1 MKKLNR
7 ILKII
12 GIVLVGLVLVLTG
25 LFAIY
30 NEDLPQG
37 GQPQAADA
45 LAYKM
50 LKAVNH
56 EAYKNTEVIQWTFAG
71 QHHYQWFKQQKR
83 VDVKWDNILVH
94 LNLQHPDSSV
104 VLKND
109 IEIKD
114 ESKSAIIQKAVDFFN
129 NDSFWLVAPHK
140 VFDPGTERKIVQLEN
155 GEQGLLVSY
164 TSGGSTPG
172 DSYLWMLDES
182 GLPTVFKMWVSVIP
196 LGGLEAT
203 WENWT
208 KGETGALFPASHKML
223 FLTIALDDV
232 TAS

>member
-1 MKKLNR
+1 MKKLTR

-12 GIVLVGLVLVLTG
+12 GIVLVGLVVVLAG

-30 NEDLPQG
+30 NEDLPAG
-37 GQPQAADA
+37 GQPQAADE
-45 LAYKM
+45 LAQKM

-56 EAYKNTEVIQWTFAG
+56 EAYKNTEVIEWSFVG

-83 VDVKWDNILVH
+83 VDVKWDTYLVH
-94 LNLQHPDSSV
+94 LNLQQLESSV
-104 VLKND
+104 VLNNA
-109 IEIKD
+109 IEVTD
-114 ESKSAIIQKAVDFFN
+114 ESRSTLIQNAVDYFN

-140 VFDPGTERKIVQLEN
+140 VFDPGTSRKIVPLKN
-155 GEQGLLVSY
+155 GAQGLLVSY

-172 DSYLWMLDES
+172 DSYLWMLDEN
-182 GLPTVFKMWVSVIP
+182 GLPTAFKMWVSIIP

-203 WENWT
+203 WDNWT
-208 KGETGALFPASHKML
+208 RAETGALFPASHKML

-232 TAS
+232 TAK

>member
-1 MKKLNR
+1 MKKLTR

-12 GIVLVGLVLVLTG
+12 GIVLVGLVAALAA

-30 NEDLPQG
+30 NEDLPEG

-45 LAYKM
+45 LANKM
-50 LKAVNH
+50 LQAVNH
-56 EAYKNTEVIQWTFAG
+56 EAYKNTEVIEWSFVG
-71 QHHYQWFKQQKR
+71 QHHYKWFKQQNR

-94 LNLQHPDSSV
+94 LNLQHPDSSI

-109 IEIKD
+109 IQVTD
-114 ESKSAIIQKAVDFFN
+114 ESRSTLIQNAVDFFN

-140 VFDPGTERKIVQLEN
+140 VFDPGTGRKIVQLEN

-172 DSYLWMLDES
+172 DSYLWMLDEN
-182 GLPTVFKMWVSVIP
+182 GLPIAFKIWASVIP

-208 KGETGALFPASHKML
+208 KAETGALFPASHKML
-223 FLTIALDDV
+223 FLTIAMDDV
-232 TAS
+232 TAK

>member
-1 MKKLNR
+1 MKKLTR
-7 ILKII
+7 IAKVL
-12 GIVLVGLVLVLTG
+12 GIVIVGLVLVLTG

-30 NEDLPQG
+30 NEDLPAG
-37 GQPQAADA
+37 GQPEAADA
-45 LAYKM
+45 LANKM

-56 EAYKNTEVIQWTFAG
+56 EAYKTTEVIEWTFVG
-71 QHHYQWFKQQKR
+71 QHHYQWFKQENR
-83 VDVKWDNILVH
+83 VDVKWDKTLVH

-104 VLKND
+104 VLKNN

-114 ESKSAIIQKAVDFFN
+114 ESKSEIIQKAVDFFN

-140 VFDPGTERKIVQLEN
+140 VFDPGTERKIVPLEN

-172 DSYLWMLDES
+172 DSYLWILDES
-182 GLPTVFKMWVSVIP
+182 GLPKAFKMWVSVIP

-203 WENWT
+203 WDNWT
-208 KGETGALFPASHKML
+208 KAENGALFPTNHKML

-232 TAS
+232 TVS